1 MSILLDQ
8 VNWPIILQQ
17 QDSDDLLLVESL
29 LDWSDQTEM
38 LGVLKG
44 SFVIDYNGNSYQ
56 IVEEQPPRV
65 LRAYPQLS
73 LKQLNQSVQR
83 YASQNGHC
91 CTTKFSANNIKQ
103 IFDTVQYLEQI

>member
-44 SFVIDYNGNSYQ
+44 SFVIDYNGNSYLISEDLPTRLQLASPQ
-56 IVEEQPPRV
+56 ISLDQ
-65 LRAYPQLS
+65 LRS
-73 LKQLNQSVQR
+73 TVQR

-91 CTTKFSANNIKQ
+91 CTSKLTINTIAQLFEVVAFI
-103 IFDTVQYLEQI
+103 EQS